1 MATVVQGRP
10 EGERRYHERRR
21 GWNAAI
27 LSTHGVS
34 PVAGMRVSW
43 GGIWGGV
50 LVAVGVLILLSALG
64 LAVGISAANP
74 GETGAGTLGAAAGI
88 WAGISLLIAL
98 FVGGWVATRVGAIT
112 DRTTGFFEGSLV
124 WVLSLLLMA
133 WAATS
138 GISTLASGAF
148 SIVGGASQAVGQA
161 VQSQGGIDLDVSGSV
176 DEIAARL
183 RDPQTA
189 QRIASITG
197 LPVANVQQT
206 LEQTAQRVEASRDD
220 PAAAANAAREGAA
233 SLMQQARS
241 SGALERQ
248 AERIQPAASQAAWG
262 TFGALVISLLAAVIG
277 AMVGRRKRVPAVPP
291 GTASPGAPGTA
302 ADRTALS

>member
-21 GWNAAI
+21 GWNPAMLASPGAA
-27 LSTHGVS
+27 
-34 PVAGMRVSW
+34 PAYGMRVSW

-50 LVAVGVLILLSALG
+50 LVATGVLILLMALG

-74 GETGAGTLGAAAGI
+74 GETGAGTIGTAAGI
-88 WAGISLLIAL
+88 WAGVSLLIAL
-98 FVGGWVATRVGAIT
+98 FVGGWVATRIGAIT

-124 WVLSLLLMA
+124 WVLSLLLMG

-148 SIVGGASQAVGQA
+148 SIVGGATQAVGQA
-161 VQSQGGIDLDVSGSV
+161 VQSQGGINLDVSGSV

-197 LPVANVQQT
+197 LPAADVQRT
-206 LEQTAQRVEASRDD
+206 LEQTAQRVEANAND

-248 AERIQPAASQAAWG
+248 AEQIQPQASAAAWG
-262 TFGALVISLLAAVIG
+262 TLGALVVSLLAAVIG
-277 AMVGRRKRVPAVPP
+277 AMVGRRRRVPTVPSTNA
-291 GTASPGAPGTA
+291 TAG
-302 ADRTALS
+302 